1 MRETKC
7 TIIQDVLPLYI
18 DEVVSQDTK
27 EMIEEHLLHCEKCQ
41 KEFEAMRRELFIPAE
56 NKASIFKK
64 INKKWRNKKLK
75 ISIISVLATAF
86 ILYGVFASVFYYET
100 VIPYSKNLIKIEKQN
115 DNKLISHYYGKGY
128 SGVHATYPRG
138 FEIDGEKKIVSFI
151 YYTKTI
157 ADSPSRNLS
166 RNLINNE
173 NNEREYIFNLPES
186 GKIDAVYYVEFDS
199 EKITAGKDSWE
210 SILERAE
217 LIWEK

>member
-56 NKASIFKK
+56 NKAPIFKK

-75 ISIISVLATAF
+75 ISIISALATAF
-86 ILYGVFASVFYYET
+86 ILYGVFAYVVYYET

-115 DNKLISHYYGKGY
+115 DNKLVSHYYGKGY
-128 SGVHATYPRG
+128 SGVHETHPMPL
-138 FEIDGEKKIVSFI
+138 EIDGEKKNVSFI
-151 YYTKTI
+151 FYKKTI
-157 ADSPSRNLS
+157 ADSPSRNLF
-166 RNLINNE
+166 NNE
-173 NNEREYIFNLPES
+173 DNEREYTSNLPES
-186 GKIDAVYYVEFDS
+186 ENVDAVYYAEFDT
-199 EKITAGKDSWE
+199 EKITAGKDSWD
-210 SILERAE
+210 SILERAV